1 VAGVRTNPTNAISS
15 LSLARPLTVPLDLSL
30 SLSTSSLHV
39 TGSASGLGA
48 GLREESPTR
57 EKRTGARAG
66 VSQSMSAGSG
76 LGGGGNSEGVSPPYG
91 MGEEDEDILAA
102 LTGPATPCGEP
113 EPEED
118 EGPADTNR
126 SANPSDEGF
135 ELLGASSNS
144 EADAA
149 GGSGREPRELVGI
162 NRPEPEEEE
171 EPDEFS

>member
-1 VAGVRTNPTNAISS
+1 
-15 LSLARPLTVPLDLSL
+15 
-30 SLSTSSLHV
+30 
-39 TGSASGLGA
+39 
-48 GLREESPTR
+48 
-57 EKRTGARAG
+57 
-66 VSQSMSAGSG
+66 M
-76 LGGGGNSEGVSPPYG
+76 GGGGNSEGVAPPYG
-91 MGEEDEDILAA
+91 TGEEEDGYLAA

-118 EGPADTNR
+118 EEPADTNR